1 MLGAGPV
8 RPPLRWQ
15 EPADCVRRPPGGEDK
30 SRLPLGPQ
38 RTSLQPAHLA
48 ALPLRRLPDRLSAV
62 LTAARVAMA
71 DEPQHVSKGL
81 WTKQEDELLKRLVL
95 ESPNSRAEWS
105 TIATRMKTR
114 NSKQCRERWLN
125 HLNPHIRKG
134 EWSAEEE
141 EIFIA
146 AHRRLG
152 NMWSEVAKL
161 LPGRSDNAV
170 KNHWNSALRRMG
182 AAASLKKKSPDET
195 DEEWQRRHR
204 ATADLTEYA
213 KAWSAKHRGA
223 GSSAHS
229 GKRKR
234 QPSSSDGLAE
244 ADLNV
249 SASSSTQRSS
259 AKRPHL
265 QVAVAGEG
273 PSGGARGA
281 SSRKAV
287 AAASPVSVADTAAS
301 TNDADEPAGQST
313 QPAVS
318 HYVSTSVDAA
328 QQDPRVVS
336 FWQESL
342 WQDEEAWATR
352 EERADTYGVPMPAS
366 THFSPVTPLL
376 PGAQRPGGAD
386 MPPPEP
392 RWPGLPVS
400 PQAAD
405 PGGGKLAGGDG
416 SVGVERGSS
425 TNEWLS
431 TSPGLP
437 LPLTARAATS
447 PLVSLDNSLSSYPEN
462 WSMT

>member
-1 MLGAGPV
+1 
-8 RPPLRWQ
+8 
-15 EPADCVRRPPGGEDK
+15 
-30 SRLPLGPQ
+30 
-38 RTSLQPAHLA
+38 
-48 ALPLRRLPDRLSAV
+48 
-62 LTAARVAMA
+62 MA

-213 KAWSAKHRGA
+213 KAWSAKNRGA
-223 GSSAHS
+223 GSSAQS

-301 TNDADEPAGQST
+301 TSDADEPPGQSA
-313 QPAVS
+313 QPGVS
-318 HYVSTSVDAA
+318 HFASTSVDTA

-392 RWPGLPVS
+392 RWPGLGPVS
-400 PQAAD
+400 PQATD

-416 SVGVERGSS
+416 SVRVERGSS

-431 TSPGLP
+431 TSPSLP
-437 LPLTARAATS
+437 LPLSGTTS
-447 PLVSLDNSLSSYPEN
+447 SLVSLDNSLSSYPEN